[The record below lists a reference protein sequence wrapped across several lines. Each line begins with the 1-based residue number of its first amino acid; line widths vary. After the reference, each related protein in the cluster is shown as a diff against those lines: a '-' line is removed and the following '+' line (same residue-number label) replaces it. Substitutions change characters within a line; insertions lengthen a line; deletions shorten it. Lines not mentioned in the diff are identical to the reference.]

1 MIENNGQNAKQNID
15 IAEIK
20 KDIQRIF
27 EVLKEIK
34 ENHLHDINE
43 EIKCLNLEIKN
54 LKQDIVS
61 RPTWFMTSIISLC
74 LMLISFIVGFFV
86 IK

>member
-1 MIENNGQNAKQNID
+1 MPEEKEQQNID

-20 KDIQRIF
+20 KDIGFILLQI
-27 EVLKEIK
+27 KEIK
-34 ENHLHDINE
+34 ENHLHGINE
-43 EIKCLNLEIKN
+43 EIKGLKTEIEN
-54 LKQDIVS
+54 LKKDINA

-74 LMLISFIVGFFV
+74 LMLISFIIGYFI